1 MKRKFLTMFAVAAGL
16 FMASCS
22 NDGLEAIQSGDEAQV
37 TFALGLDNGVHTK
50 AISDGLSTNKLI
62 YAVYDAS
69 GELIKTIAGAD
80 EVNGQLVKNDAF
92 SGGLN
97 ENVNI
102 TLAKGQ
108 QYTVAFWAQ
117 NANCQAYTTADLK
130 SVKVSYA
137 GLNNDETRD
146 AFFSATTFTVAGNS
160 TFNVTLKRP
169 FVQLNA
175 GVTQADWDAAVA
187 SGVTIAKSKVKVGGV
202 ADALNVLD
210 GSVTGDVQVEY
221 TENTIPT
228 EKLSVDGNGDGE
240 KDSYKY
246 LSMSYIL
253 APAEKAV
260 VSDVEFEF
268 VPETGASI
276 ILNQGLN
283 NVPVQRNWRT
293 NILGKLLNGQMDFTI
308 VINPNYDGEFN
319 DFERLEELLAQGG
332 NVVLDKDVTFSAEKS
347 LVIPRGV
354 KVNLNLNGHQLV
366 NKVAGGGAL
375 VNEGD
380 LTIEGG
386 VINNGDISKQ
396 GSHAIL
402 NQGGTLILNNVEA
415 GSATNRGNAVYS
427 VGGKVTI
434 NGGKF
439 ISIDRVAN
447 PDAWAYVFSA
457 VDGAV
462 MEINNA
468 SVNQE
473 DTDITPNGIFA
484 AVNGS
489 SITVNGG
496 YYKKPGKGTSYY
508 MVYMNEGNNTVSFTS
523 GTFIWGVGDTYDPVY
538 KSDSDKLFINSAV
551 VREGHDGWKNYKSDG
566 SVEKVASVQEL
577 ISVMQKLQNNTEELV
592 NIELAANIDLSSTK
606 WDAYEAKTPFI
617 LDGKGYTISGL
628 TANSVKNDGFD
639 NVGMFCSTYKA
650 AVFKNLIVEGAKIT
664 GSGVD
669 NCHGAVLVATPRGVL
684 KVNHVTVKNAIISN
698 CDRSS
703 VLVAYLYFNNAE
715 IANTHIEGCTVNSIG
730 TAGAFLG
737 MANNHNLK
745 VSDSEVHN
753 TTISSSE
760 GGSKAG
766 IYLGTKL
773 KSEKHEFINCTHTN
787 SKAINDDVESQ
798 ILIGRE
804 V

>member
-1 MKRKFLTMFAVAAGL
+1 MKKRFFSLFAMTAGL

-22 NDGLEAIQSGDEAQV
+22 NDELISDNSGGKAQV
-37 TFALGLDNGVHTK
+37 TFALNLENQVNTK
-50 AISDGLSTNKLI
+50 AISDGSGADKLV
-62 YAVYDAS
+62 YAVYDENGTALNVFEGEAQKEETGLTDLKS
-69 GELIKTIAGAD
+69 GHTVSI
-80 EVNGQLVKNDAF
+80 N
-92 SGGLN
+92 
-97 ENVNI
+97 
-102 TLAKGQ
+102 LAKGKTYQ
-108 QYTVAFWAQ
+108 IAFWAQ
-117 NANCQAYTTADLK
+117 NAACTAYNTSDLK
-130 SVKVSYA
+130 SVQVDYA
-137 GLNNDETRD
+137 EAVNNDEARD
-146 AFFSATTFTVAGNS
+146 AFFKTVKVTVTGDATE
-160 TFNVTLKRP
+160 NVELKRP
-169 FVQLNA
+169 FAQLNV
-175 GVTQADWDAAVA
+175 GVTAEDWKAAV
-187 SGVTIAKSKVKVGGV
+187 VSKGQVLSSKAVIQNV
-202 ADALNVLD
+202 ANVINLLTGEAT
-210 GSVTGDVQVEY
+210 GSEQVEY
-221 TENTIPT
+221 ALNDIPT
-228 EKLSVDGNGDGE
+228 EKLSVKNGEGAAVE
-240 KDSYKY
+240 YHY

-253 APAEKAV
+253 TGAEKSVLESLAFTFKYA
-260 VSDVEFEF
+260 DNTEF
-268 VPETGASI
+268 VFS
-276 ILNQGLN
+276 QGLN

-508 MVYMNEGNNTVSFTS
+508 MVYMSEGNNTVSFTS
-523 GTFIWGVGDTYDPVY
+523 GTFIWGVGDTYNPVY

-551 VREGHDGWKNYKSDG
+551 VREGHDRWKNYKSDG

-606 WDAYEAKTPFI
+606 WAAYEAKTPFI

-684 KVNHVTVKNAIISN
+684 KVNHVTVKNATISN

-745 VSDSEVHN
+745 VLDSEVHN
-753 TTISSSE
+753 TTISSSK

-787 SKAINDDVESQ
+787 SKAINDGIESQ